1 MISFAM
7 TVNPSRPSSPA
18 SGDVE
23 LLERLSSARA
33 DLLAQVGQRIVGQRD
48 VLDGILTA
56 IFSGGHALLVG
67 VPGLAKTL
75 MVQTVAEA
83 LDLAF
88 NRIQFTPDLM
98 PSDITGTE
106 IIEEDLATGK
116 RGFRFVRGPVFANI
130 VLADE
135 INRTPPKTQAA
146 LLQAMQEHQVSAAG
160 QTHHLPAPFFV
171 LATQNPIEQEGTYPL
186 PEAQLD
192 RFMFELR
199 VPYPSKEEEERIVE
213 STTGDLSSEVQTV
226 LTADDVLAMQHL
238 VRRIPVSQALVRA
251 AVTLVRMSR
260 PGDTQAPAFI
270 KEYVS
275 W

>member
-1 MISFAM
+1 M
-7 TVNPSRPSSPA
+7 TSTPRSQLPA
-18 SGDVE
+18 SSGDVE
-23 LLERLSSARA
+23 LLERLAVARK
-33 DLLAQVGQRIVGQRD
+33 DLLSQVSQRIVGQRE

-83 LDLAF
+83 LELKF
-88 NRIQFTPDLM
+88 SRIQFTPDLM

-106 IIEEDLATGK
+106 IIEEDVATGK

-135 INRTPPKTQAA
+135 VNRTPPKTQAA
-146 LLQAMQEHQVSAAG
+146 LLQAMQEHQVTAAG

-199 VPYPSKEEEERIVE
+199 VGYPSKDEEERIVE
-213 STTGDLSSEVQTV
+213 STTGDLAAAITPV
-226 LTADDVLAMQHL
+226 LTAEDVLTLQHL
-238 VRRIPVSQALVRA
+238 VRRIPVPKPLMRA
-251 AVTLVRMSR
+251 AVRLVRMTG
-260 PGDTQAPAFI
+260 PPDAEG
-270 KEYVS
+270 
-275 W
+275 